1 MLNDKL
7 MYKFLN
13 RVKREKLMTLFLT
26 NILFDNGLNDYN
38 YICRLFKKDG
48 LVVLD
53 IYDNISKNRF
63 NRYLFDFNNTDY
75 DYKREEIDNVFVNY
89 LGINNLQDS
98 SLNLIK
104 LGFLFKL
111 PKDKMIEYSSLFL
124 DEKINNILIDI
135 INRPI

>member
-13 RVKREKLMTLFLT
+13 QIKRNKLMTLFLT
-26 NILFDNGLNDYN
+26 NIFFYDELNDYN
-38 YICRLFKKDG
+38 YICRLFRKDG
-48 LVVLD
+48 RVVLD
-53 IYDNISKNRF
+53 VYDNISNNRF
-63 NRYLFDFNNTDY
+63 NRYIFDFNNTDY

-89 LGINNLQDS
+89 LGINKLQDS

-111 PKDKMIEYSSLFL
+111 PKDKMIEYSSSFL
-124 DEKINNILIDI
+124 DEKISNILIEI